1 MLKKSAKDAFSLME
15 VIISVVI
22 LSVVMMTLLQIKS
35 DNIFLVSKSEE
46 KNKSNDYIL
55 MALSFNDNIS
65 NKNETILLDKKFVYE
80 NEEINNELKD
90 KKIFIKDEKIE
101 SISIESSTNSINITN
116 FYRNFSLENSD
127 TQKKIYTFKIE
138 L

>member
-1 MLKKSAKDAFSLME
+1 MLKRSAKDAFSLME

-65 NKNETILLDKKFVYE
+65 NKNETISLDKKFVYE

>member
-1 MLKKSAKDAFSLME
+1 MLKKSGKDAFSLME

-22 LSVVMMTLLQIKS
+22 LSVVMITLLQIKS

-46 KNKSNDYIL
+46 KNRTNDYIL
-55 MALSFNDNIS
+55 MALSFNEQIS
-65 NKNETILLDKKFVYE
+65 NKNESVLIDRKFAYE
-80 NEEINNELKD
+80 NEEIKEELKN
-90 KKIFIKDEKIE
+90 KKINIQDDKLESKTIE
-101 SISIESSTNSINITN
+101 SNRNSINITTL
-116 FYRNFSLENSD
+116 FRSFSLENSD

>member
-1 MLKKSAKDAFSLME
+1 MLKKSGKDAFSLME

-22 LSVVMMTLLQIKS
+22 FSVVMITLLQIKS

-46 KNKSNDYIL
+46 KNRTNDYIL
-55 MALSFNDNIS
+55 MALSFNEQIS
-65 NKNETILLDKKFVYE
+65 NKNESVLIDRKFAYE
-80 NEEINNELKD
+80 NEEIKEELKN
-90 KKIFIKDEKIE
+90 KKINIQDDKLESKTIE
-101 SISIESSTNSINITN
+101 SNRNSINITTL
-116 FYRNFSLENSD
+116 FRSFSLENSD

>member
-1 MLKKSAKDAFSLME
+1 MLKKSGKDAFSLME

-22 LSVVMMTLLQIKS
+22 LSVVMITLLQIKS

-46 KNKSNDYIL
+46 KNRTNDYIL
-55 MALSFNDNIS
+55 MALSFNEQIS
-65 NKNETILLDKKFVYE
+65 NKNESVLIDRKFAYE
-80 NEEINNELKD
+80 NEEIKEELKN
-90 KKIFIKDEKIE
+90 KKINIQDDKLESKTIE
-101 SISIESSTNSINITN
+101 SNRNSINIITL
-116 FYRNFSLENSD
+116 FRSFSLENSD

>member
-101 SISIESSTNSINITN
+101 SISIESSTNNINITN

>member
-1 MLKKSAKDAFSLME
+1 MLKKSGKDAFSLME

>member
-1 MLKKSAKDAFSLME
+1 MLKKSGKDAFSLME

-22 LSVVMMTLLQIKS
+22 LSVVMITLLQIKS

-46 KNKSNDYIL
+46 KNRTNDYIL
-55 MALSFNDNIS
+55 MALSFNEQIS
-65 NKNETILLDKKFVYE
+65 NKNESVLIDRKFAYE
-80 NEEINNELKD
+80 NEEIKEELKN
-90 KKIFIKDEKIE
+90 KKINIQDDELESKTIE
-101 SISIESSTNSINITN
+101 SNRNSINITTL
-116 FYRNFSLENSD
+116 FRSFSLENSD

>member
-1 MLKKSAKDAFSLME
+1 MLKKNGKDAFSLME